1 MLVSAVGPSRI
12 TPTPTANRINRSAE
26 IRATRIFL
34 FGHGPG
40 LPNNKHSR
48 NRVLAMNHRDAEETT
63 KRRFL
68 QSQHSKKTAS
78 TGNPKTA
85 GSKTIRV
92 LCVLCV
98 SAVQM
103 T

>member
-1 MLVSAVGPSRI
+1 
-12 TPTPTANRINRSAE
+12 
-26 IRATRIFL
+26 
-34 FGHGPG
+34 
-40 LPNNKHSR
+40 
-48 NRVLAMNHRDAEETT
+48 MNHGDAEDTEEATN
-63 KRRFL
+63 RRFL

-78 TGNPKTA
+78 TGDPKTA

-92 LCVLCV
+92 LCVLYV